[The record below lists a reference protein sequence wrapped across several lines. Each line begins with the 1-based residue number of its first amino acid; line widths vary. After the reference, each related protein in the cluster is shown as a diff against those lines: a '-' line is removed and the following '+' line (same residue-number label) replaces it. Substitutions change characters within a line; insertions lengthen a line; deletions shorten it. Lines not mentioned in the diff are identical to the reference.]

1 MLDNQKVGPGF
12 VFVRPMPLVLTP
24 EKNGTVGKPDAPVRQ
39 LTPGNFDDTVIWPFP
54 ATQPHLQPR

>member
-12 VFVRPMPLVLTP
+12 VFVKPMPQVSVP
-24 EKNGTVGKPDAPVRQ
+24 EKNCIVAKPDVSMGQ
-39 LTPGNFDDTVIWPFP
+39 PGLKKWDDTVIWPFP